1 MKRIIF
7 IIGLMA
13 GTTLSIY
20 AQELDSERM
29 EKLKAYRVSYIT
41 NKVNLTSEEAQKFW
55 PLFNELT
62 DEIEILKKERLE
74 YMRDVRKK
82 GLDNLSEEEL
92 KEVIEKNF
100 EWEQSELDVKKKYGK
115 EFQKVL
121 PIRKVALYYRAEKE
135 FKKDLLERLGRGRD
149 GRR

>member
-1 MKRIIF
+1 
-7 IIGLMA
+7 
-13 GTTLSIY
+13 
-20 AQELDSERM
+20 
-29 EKLKAYRVSYIT
+29 
-41 NKVNLTSEEAQKFW
+41 
-55 PLFNELT
+55 
-62 DEIEILKKERLE
+62 LE

-100 EWEQSELDVKKKYGK
+100 EWEQSELDVKKKYDK